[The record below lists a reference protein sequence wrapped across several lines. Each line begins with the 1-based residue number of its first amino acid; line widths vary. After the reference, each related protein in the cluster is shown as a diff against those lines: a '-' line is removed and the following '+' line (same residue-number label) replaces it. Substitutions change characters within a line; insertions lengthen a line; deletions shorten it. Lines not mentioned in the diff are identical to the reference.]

1 MIPYS
6 ENNFSSRVPKRL
18 NFFFVFI
25 FYSPFSLF
33 FSRYFLLANCRV
45 VSVEVSLSLRGDFFL
60 KIYS

>member
-25 FYSPFSLF
+25 FYSPFFVNFFPVFFTVLF
-33 FSRYFLLANCRV
+33 TC
-45 VSVEVSLSLRGDFFL
+45 
-60 KIYS
+60 